1 MISVELTKHL
11 FSFFPQLEGEEILIQ
26 ARSARDIIAAL
37 EARAPGIAFYLCDER
52 GNLRPHVN
60 LFIAGERIV
69 DRQNLA
75 DLVPDGCR
83 VHVMQALS
91 GG

>member
-11 FSFFPQLEGEEILIQ
+11 FTFFPQLEGEDISVEARYASDIIQ
-26 ARSARDIIAAL
+26 AL
-37 EARAPGIAFYLCDER
+37 EMRAPGIAFYLCDER
-52 GNLRPHVN
+52 GSLRPHVN

-69 DRQNLA
+69 DRQKLN

-83 VHVMQALS
+83 VHIMQALS

>member
-1 MISVELTKHL
+1 MISIELTKHL
-11 FSFFPQLEGEEILIQ
+11 FSFFPQLAGQEISIE
-26 ARSARDIIAAL
+26 AERARDIIDAL
-37 EARAPGIAFYLCDER
+37 EERAPGIAFYLCDER
-52 GNLRPHVN
+52 GSLRPHVN

-69 DRQNLA
+69 DRQSLTDA
-75 DLVPDGCR
+75 VPDGCR